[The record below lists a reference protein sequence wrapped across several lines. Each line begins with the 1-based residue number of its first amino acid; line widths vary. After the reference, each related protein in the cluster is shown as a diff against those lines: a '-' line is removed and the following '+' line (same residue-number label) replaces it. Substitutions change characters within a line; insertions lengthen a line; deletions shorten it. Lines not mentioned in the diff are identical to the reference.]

1 MANDDFQIKHI
12 DPTLHNEDLAPLPP
26 GPRATNFH

>member
-26 GPRATNFH
+26 GKRH